1 MDMTRDEL
9 LIEASELASIIDKPD
24 LRLFDATVLLN
35 PQAGES
41 GLSRYN
47 DGHLPGAAFLDHLAI
62 SKQQASPM
70 FMLPGEAELAT
81 AIGNLGIDNNSDV
94 VIYSTDSIMW
104 ATRAWWVLRY
114 AGHTRVRV
122 LDGGR
127 SGWQGKLDTNPYQY
141 IPTTFEPNLTP
152 AMIADKEEVLAS
164 INNGATCT
172 INALPYSFYTGEA
185 DVPYARQ
192 GHITGS
198 LSLSFD
204 QMMEGEFVKSNASL
218 EAAFDS
224 YDKAHRLITY
234 CGGGIAATLTATCA
248 RLVGFEDV
256 AVYDGSMSEW
266 LEAGLPTTQ
275 GSEPGHLP

>member
-1 MDMTRDEL
+1 MTRDEL

-141 IPTTFEPNLTP
+141 TPTNFEPNLTP

-172 INALPYSFYTGEA
+172 INA
-185 DVPYARQ
+185 
-192 GHITGS
+192 
-198 LSLSFD
+198 
-204 QMMEGEFVKSNASL
+204 
-218 EAAFDS
+218 
-224 YDKAHRLITY
+224 
-234 CGGGIAATLTATCA
+234 
-248 RLVGFEDV
+248 
-256 AVYDGSMSEW
+256 
-266 LEAGLPTTQ
+266 
-275 GSEPGHLP
+275 